1 MSMKNMFATLQDTH
15 KWRRIRLEGTNLSE
29 RKNKGRTRKS
39 DAAFQVNNF
48 YEKLLDLRR
57 TNPKAF
63 GEMSPASKLS
73 LLAYETAKREAERLE
88 ALRDEP
94 QSA

>member
-1 MSMKNMFATLQDTH
+1 MNKTEE
-15 KWRRIRLEGTNLSE
+15 RLFE
-29 RKNKGRTRKS
+29 
-39 DAAFQVNNF
+39 VNHF

-73 LLAYETAKREAERLE
+73 LFAYEAQKREHARLQ
-88 ALRDEP
+88 AIRDE
-94 QSA
+94 ADAA

>member
-1 MSMKNMFATLQDTH
+1 MNKTEE
-15 KWRRIRLEGTNLSE
+15 RLFE
-29 RKNKGRTRKS
+29 
-39 DAAFQVNNF
+39 VNHF

-73 LLAYETAKREAERLE
+73 LFAYEAAKREAQRL
-88 ALRDEP
+88 AAIRNEP
-94 QSA
+94 AAA

>member
-1 MSMKNMFATLQDTH
+1 MNKTEE
-15 KWRRIRLEGTNLSE
+15 RLFE
-29 RKNKGRTRKS
+29 
-39 DAAFQVNNF
+39 VNRF

-73 LLAYETAKREAERLE
+73 LYAYEAQKREHERLQ
-88 ALRDEP
+88 ALRDEVD
-94 QSA
+94 AA

>member
-1 MSMKNMFATLQDTH
+1 MNKTEE
-15 KWRRIRLEGTNLSE
+15 RLFE
-29 RKNKGRTRKS
+29 
-39 DAAFQVNNF
+39 VNRF

-73 LLAYETAKREAERLE
+73 LFAYETAKREHARLM
-88 ALRDEP
+88 AIRDEP
-94 QSA
+94 DAA

>member
-1 MSMKNMFATLQDTH
+1 MKNMFATLQDTH

-29 RKNKGRTRKS
+29 RKNEGRTRKS
-39 DAAFQVNNF
+39 DAAFQVNHF

-73 LLAYETAKREAERLE
+73 LFAYETAKREHERLHVI
-88 ALRDEP
+88 RDE
-94 QSA
+94 AA

>member
-1 MSMKNMFATLQDTH
+1 MKQKQTLPTAEVFAANT
-15 KWRRIRLEGTNLSE
+15 
-29 RKNKGRTRKS
+29 
-39 DAAFQVNNF
+39 F
-48 YEKLLDLRR
+48 YERLLDLRR

-73 LLAYETAKREAERLE
+73 LYAYETAKREHARLQ

-94 QSA
+94 DAA